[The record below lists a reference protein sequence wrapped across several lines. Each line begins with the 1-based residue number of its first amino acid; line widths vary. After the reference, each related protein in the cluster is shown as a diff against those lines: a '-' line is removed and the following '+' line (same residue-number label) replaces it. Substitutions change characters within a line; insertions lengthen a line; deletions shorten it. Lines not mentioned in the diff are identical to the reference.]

1 MLVAAGGTSS
11 AIGGAQLLAL
21 AAQAVTLTVA
31 QALREEHQE
40 VAEALTVAQ
49 ALQVARAETCLPVM
63 EAVLKVIQA
72 AQVEI
77 AVTQYSTAVAEDKA
91 LTASKLRLKHNRQ
104 KKLKAIQSQK
114 K

>member
-1 MLVAAGGTSS
+1 M
-11 AIGGAQLLAL
+11 
-21 AAQAVTLTVA
+21 VTLTVA

-77 AVTQYSTAVAEDKA
+77 AVTQYSTAAVEDKA
-91 LTASKLRLKHNRQ
+91 LTASKLAA
-104 KKLKAIQSQK
+104 KA
-114 K
+114 